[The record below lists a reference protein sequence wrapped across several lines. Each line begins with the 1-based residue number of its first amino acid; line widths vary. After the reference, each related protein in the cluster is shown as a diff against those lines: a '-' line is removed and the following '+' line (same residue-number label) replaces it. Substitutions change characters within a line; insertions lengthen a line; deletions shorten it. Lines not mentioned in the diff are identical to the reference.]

1 MILLTLDE
9 IRARIETIVD
19 PTLKK
24 TLKETDGI
32 KYIGLDEEKNT
43 VVLIVAIG
51 KTGGPEEH
59 AIRRELAKAVKL
71 DLNFSGLKL
80 EIEEFRINTSIT
92 KLPVNFIGIISGK
105 GGVGKSSVAANLA
118 YRLKNKGK
126 KVALIDA
133 DIYGSSIPSIIESGD
148 VKLYLDNEKKIIPY
162 RKDGI
167 EFISTEFFSDAN
179 KPVIWRGAM
188 LNAMLNHFFYDVAW
202 SKDLQYVV
210 IDFPPGTGDIALDIK
225 TIVPQAKMILITT
238 PHPSASHV
246 AIKAGLASK
255 TFEHEMI
262 GVVENMSYYTN
273 PVTTDKEFIFGEGGG
288 EMVAKALDT
297 DLIAQ
302 IPIGQP
308 ARHRGI
314 YEIDEP
320 IGKIYDDLADF
331 VIFHCAK

>member
-32 KYIGLDEEKNT
+32 KYIGLDEDKNM
-43 VVLIVAIG
+43 VVLIIAIG
-51 KTGGPEEH
+51 KTGTPEEH
-59 AIRRELAKAVKL
+59 ALRRELAKAVKI
-71 DLNFSGLKL
+71 DLKFSGLKL
-80 EIEEFRINTSIT
+80 EIEEFRVNASIT

-118 YRLKNKGK
+118 YRLKGKGK

-148 VKLYLDNEKKIIPY
+148 VKLYLNDEKKIIPY

-202 SKDLQYVV
+202 SRDLQYVV

-255 TFEHEMI
+255 TFEHDLI
-262 GVVENMSYYTN
+262 GVVENMSYYIN
-273 PVTTDKEFIFGEGGG
+273 PITADKEFIFGEGGG
-288 EMVAKALDT
+288 EMVAKALDA
-297 DLIAQ
+297 DLIAR

-308 ARHRGI
+308 AHKLGI